1 MATGLSALTKLTY
14 LRIEL
19 HYLDISETTRLP
31 PLLTR
36 AVLPALAE
44 FTFLGIDEYSE
55 ELLAQIDAPQLET
68 LTITFLAQTTSDIRQ
83 VIYHAWTLG
92 AFNRA
97 EVTLDYNHVNIKLQQ
112 VEGVNP
118 PRTLELEVRHQD
130 KERGWQVSSIT
141 QICTQALSLLS
152 SIMELNILNGP
163 SFRPFEFA
171 MDDSEWLELFHLFTN
186 VRTLLFPSVMSSL
199 QELTRESITEVLP
212 TLQNLY
218 IRKYFGDDYRDEQQ
232 SI

>member
-14 LRIEL
+14 LHIEL

-31 PLLTR
+31 PLPTR

-44 FTFLGIDEYSE
+44 FTFLSIDEYSE

-97 EVTLDYNHVNIKLQQ
+97 EVTLDYNHVNIKLHQ

-118 PRTLELEVRHQD
+118 PKTLELEVRHQD
-130 KERGWQVSSIT
+130 EERALRSST
-141 QICTQALSLLS
+141 YSMVHPSVLLSLPWT
-152 SIMELNILNGP
+152 IVNGW
-163 SFRPFEFA
+163 SF
-171 MDDSEWLELFHLFTN
+171 STYSL
-186 VRTLLFPSVMSSL
+186 MSG
-199 QELTRESITEVLP
+199 R
-212 TLQNLY
+212 
-218 IRKYFGDDYRDEQQ
+218 YFFLA
-232 SI
+232 SC